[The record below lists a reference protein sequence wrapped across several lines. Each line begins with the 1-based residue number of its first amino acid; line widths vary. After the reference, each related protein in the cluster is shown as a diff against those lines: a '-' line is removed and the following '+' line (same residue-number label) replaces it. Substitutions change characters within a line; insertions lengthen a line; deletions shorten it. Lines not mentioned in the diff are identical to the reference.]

1 MDSFLFF
8 AVLALALFTFYR
20 ILSRRTATPERRVRE
35 LLRRHHALLRLG
47 LSEREGLYRQ
57 LTQRNGWRDLPPPF
71 LAELIARLQSKENVF
86 RFVSLAEEYRFHV
99 EKLPGIA
106 ADHAN
111 EPAIREV
118 ALWLVAFGKRL
129 QGEERYKEAEFVQ
142 KLALELR
149 PEESFTLLPLAA
161 TYFKMDRYADA
172 LPLFRRGLARFDEA
186 GKDTPLDSTK
196 AAYEEMYAA
205 CKKARAEERNS
216 TPR

>member
-20 ILSRRTATPERRVRE
+20 IFSRRTATPERRVRE

-47 LSEREGLYRQ
+47 LPERECLYRQ
-57 LTQRNGWRDLPPPF
+57 LTQRNGWRDLPPAF
-71 LAELIARLQSKENVF
+71 IAALVARLESKENVF

-99 EKLPGIA
+99 EQLPGIA

-111 EPAIREV
+111 EPAMREV

-142 KLALELR
+142 KLALELQ

-161 TYFKMDRYADA
+161 TYLKMERPSDA
-172 LPLFRRGLARFDEA
+172 APLFRRGLARFGETGDN
-186 GKDTPLDSTK
+186 GLLDAK

-216 TPR
+216 TPE